1 MHTSGRISFCAIV
14 WLLALTLPGVRVFAD
29 QPAGPSGQVVSVG
42 GEVVT
47 QLRLDLAAL
56 SRLPRQQ
63 VEASAHDVSGT
74 WEGVSLADI
83 LGVAGVATGDKLR
96 GKNLSLYVRITAAD
110 DYHAVFSL
118 AELDPGVRDAKV
130 ILADHHDGKLL
141 DAKEGPFRIIAVG
154 EKRPVRWVR
163 QVVSIDVL
171 RAPDK

>member
-1 MHTSGRISFCAIV
+1 MHASGRISFCAIV
-14 WLLALTLPGVRVFAD
+14 WLLALTLPDLRVFAD
-29 QPAGPSGQVVSVG
+29 QPAGGPAPIVSVG

-83 LGVAGVATGDKLR
+83 LGAAGVAMGDKLR

-110 DYHAVFSL
+110 DYRAVFSL
-118 AELDPGVRDAKV
+118 AELDPGIRDTKA
-130 ILADHHDGKLL
+130 ILADHRDGKLL

-154 EKRPVRWVR
+154 EKRPARWVR
-163 QVVSIDVL
+163 QVVAIDVL